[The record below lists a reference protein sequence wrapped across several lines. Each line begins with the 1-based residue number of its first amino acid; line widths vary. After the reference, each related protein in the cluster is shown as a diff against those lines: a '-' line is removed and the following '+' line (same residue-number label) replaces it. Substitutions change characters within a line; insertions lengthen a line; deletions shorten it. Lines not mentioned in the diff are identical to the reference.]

1 MRLNKHL
8 LALCSTLVVGCAS
21 SDNTLEEEVSIHS
34 KPTGA
39 MVEINGERI
48 GRTPVRATLDRTKN
62 HEVTVDKSGYEAKTT
77 TIRPSLKPNNTY
89 GFGGKVSVVL
99 DPEGSQ
105 ANLSAEERAA
115 LEKSRESTKAPAG
128 VDPAIYGTLEGDLA
142 EAKAAAAK
150 LATLAD
156 KSREAAAKARA
167 ELAAAIEA
175 VKTGASSGAADAEA
189 KLQEA
194 EAALRKAVADAE
206 KAEAQAK
213 LEQEVVQRRLEQLD
227 SAREA
232 SAEAAG
238 KESSL
243 REAAAKATDGADKA
257 AKDAAVAEAAREASA
272 KAEAAAKAAAEVAA
286 AKASADSAA
295 RAASGARDALAAATA
310 ALEVAAKARAE
321 ASGAVDQE
329 KLAAALADA
338 DNRKVTGEALAEK
351 LAQASATVAARVDE
365 LARVAGAK
373 NAVNA
378 TVAVAEGAGK
388 DLDQANA
395 RIAAL
400 EQRNREHAYGEY
412 TARKG
417 LLERRLRT
425 GELNRDTYREL
436 LAELDKEI
444 RGR

>member
-8 LALCSTLVVGCAS
+8 LVLCSSLVVGCAS
-21 SDNTLEEEVSIHS
+21 SDNPLEEEVSIHS

-39 MVEINGERI
+39 MVEIDGQRI
-48 GRTPVRATLDRTKN
+48 GRTPVRATLDRTRN
-62 HEVTVDKSGYEAKTT
+62 HEVTVDKSGFEPKTT

-99 DPEGSQ
+99 DPEGGQ

-175 VKTGASSGAADAEA
+175 VKAEAGKGAADAEA

-194 EAALRKAVADAE
+194 EAALKKAVADAE

-213 LEQEVVQRRLEQLD
+213 LEQEVVQRRLEQLGV
-227 SAREA
+227 AREA
-232 SAEAAG
+232 SADAATKEAD
-238 KESSL
+238 L
-243 REAAAKATDGADKA
+243 RAAAAAAKDAADKA
-257 AKDAAVAEAAREASA
+257 AKEAAAAEAAKEATA
-272 KAEAAAKAAAEVAA
+272 KAEAAAKASSDVDAAKVSAESA
-286 AKASADSAA
+286 AKA
-295 RAASGARDALAAATA
+295 AASAREALEAATV
-310 ALEVAAKARAE
+310 ALEAAAKARAA
-321 ASGAVDQE
+321 ASGAVDEE

-351 LAQASATVAARVDE
+351 LAQASATVAARVEE

-388 DLDQANA
+388 DLEQANA

>member
-1 MRLNKHL
+1 MRLNKPL
-8 LALCSTLVVGCAS
+8 LVLCSTLVIGCAS
-21 SDNTLEEEVSIHS
+21 SDNPLEEEVSIHS

-39 MVEINGERI
+39 MVEIDGQRI

-62 HEVTVDKSGYEAKTT
+62 HEITVDKSGFEPKTST
-77 TIRPSLKPNNTY
+77 LRPSLKPNNTY

-99 DPEGSQ
+99 DPEGGQS
-105 ANLSAEERAA
+105 NLSAEERAA
-115 LEKSRESTKAPAG
+115 LEKTREATKAPAG
-128 VDPAIYGTLEGDLA
+128 VDPAIYGTPEGDLA
-142 EAKAAAAK
+142 EAKVAAAK

-175 VKTGASSGAADAEA
+175 VKAEAGKGAADAEA

-194 EAALRKAVADAE
+194 EAALKKAVADAE

-213 LEQEVVQRRLEQLD
+213 LEQEVVQRRLEQLGA
-227 SAREA
+227 AREA
-232 SAEAAG
+232 SADAATKEAD
-238 KESSL
+238 L
-243 REAAAKATDGADKA
+243 RAAAAEAKDAADKA
-257 AKDAAVAEAAREASA
+257 AKDAAAAEAAKEASA
-272 KAEAAAKAAAEVAA
+272 KAEAAAKAAVDVDSAKVSAEAA
-286 AKASADSAA
+286 AK
-295 RAASGARDALAAATA
+295 AASGAREALEAATV
-310 ALEVAAKARAE
+310 ALEAAAKARAA
-321 ASGAVDQE
+321 ASGAIDEE

-373 NAVNA
+373 NTVNT
-378 TVAVAEGAGK
+378 TVAVAEGASK
-388 DLDQANA
+388 DLEQANA